1 MKRIKPTVPPSRPM
15 PCISAGSSERLSK
28 PCAMGPP
35 KEVFAP
41 DLCIHWWSIVHSAKA
56 STRSWSRVT
65 HRPGPSW
72 APTMEAHAWGESITA
87 VRALEEDVLER
98 KSKGAGGSVASL
110 PAAAAT

>member
-1 MKRIKPTVPPSRPM
+1 M

-41 DLCIHWWSIVHSAKA
+41 DLCIHWWSIVHAAKA
-56 STRSWSRVT
+56 STRSWSRAI

-72 APTMEAHAWGESITA
+72 APTMDAHAWGESIAAVTA
-87 VRALEEDVLER
+87 PEEDVLRRRGE
-98 KSKGAGGSVASL
+98 GADGSVVGLA
-110 PAAAAT
+110 AAAAT